1 MAILFSCVIGALG
14 IVVFEVTRSAVL
26 AEVRADVAGR
36 TASAAAVLES
46 RPETSP
52 DVVVTAIAAD
62 GVLVWLTDPAGR
74 SLASAPDVG
83 SRPVTGP
90 GELPE
95 GTVVE
100 RRVDG
105 RPLFLAMRQV
115 PMTSGTGYLVVA
127 RTPQPAYD
135 ALGQL
140 RAVIIPSVAVA
151 AVLTAAVA
159 WLSVRRSL
167 APLTRLVT
175 AAEAIARRSD
185 HGDRIGDGADE
196 IRGRTDEIGR
206 LAATIDSMLAS
217 LERSHRAETA
227 AHEAQ
232 RRFLADVSH
241 ELRAP
246 LTIMQSSLDLAER
259 IGPGDPGIVSEV
271 LADMRDEVRRM
282 SRRVTQLLVM
292 ARTGDSDS
300 VHVPL
305 LTGDLVAEVGAR
317 WQRTDP
323 RVTYRC
329 AVPPVDTAVS
339 GDADQLRQVLEI
351 LLENASTYTG
361 SDGSIDVVT
370 TADDDT
376 VTVAVTDNGVGIS
389 AEDLP
394 RIFDRYHRGDA
405 PSAKPGLGVGLSIA
419 HQLVTAHG
427 GTITATSEPGR
438 GSTFTV
444 RLPRAGAG

>member
-1 MAILFSCVIGALG
+1 L
-14 IVVFEVTRSAVL
+14 
-26 AEVRADVAGR
+26 
-36 TASAAAVLES
+36 
-46 RPETSP
+46 
-52 DVVVTAIAAD
+52 
-62 GVLVWLTDPAGR
+62 
-74 SLASAPDVG
+74 
-83 SRPVTGP
+83 
-90 GELPE
+90 
-95 GTVVE
+95 
-100 RRVDG
+100 
-105 RPLFLAMRQV
+105 
-115 PMTSGTGYLVVA
+115 TSGSGYLVVA

-140 RAVIIPSVAVA
+140 RAVLIPSAAVA
-151 AVLTAAVA
+151 AVVTAAVV

-167 APLTRLVT
+167 GPLTGLVA

-185 HGDRIGDGADE
+185 HRDRIGDG
-196 IRGRTDEIGR
+196 GRTDEIGR

-217 LERSHRAETA
+217 LERSHQAETA
-227 AHEAQ
+227 AGEAQ

-259 IGPGDPGIVSEV
+259 IRPGDPGVVDQV
-271 LADMRDEVRRM
+271 LIDMRGEVSRM

-292 ARTGDSDS
+292 ARTGDRTSA
-300 VHVPL
+300 HTPL
-305 LTGDLVAEVGAR
+305 LVGDLVAEVGAR
-317 WQRTDP
+317 WRRTDP

-329 AVPPVDTAVS
+329 VVAPVDTAVS
-339 GDADQLRQVLEI
+339 GDVDQLRQVLEI
-351 LLENASTYTG
+351 LLENASTYTA
-361 SDGSIDVVT
+361 SNGSIDVMT

-394 RIFDRYHRGDA
+394 RIFDRYHRANA
-405 PSAKPGLGVGLSIA
+405 PAATSGLGVGLSIA
-419 HQLVTAHG
+419 RQLVSGHG

-444 RLPRAGAG
+444 RLPRAGAE